1 MENKYKVLVMVLI
14 ISLTANVYIV
24 YNFNDD
30 GNLLTNFDMNE
41 MREKNFES
49 IKISDIYQKDTK
61 LLGFEE
67 NVQGKDDFLLWKN
80 ELLQK
85 FQEHQNIPNF
95 DDIELSNVIL
105 EKEEKLENYK
115 KTKFSTYAQDNDKII
130 FYELIPKN
138 IDKINSCETKN
149 CFPTVLIIP
158 GSGNQG
164 AKDVINEDGEFSSYY
179 YHKGIGEELVK
190 LGYVVFVIENRGW
203 GERLVNTQMNC
214 EEPDIFCSGN
224 KLHRHLMNLGYN
236 QFSLQVI
243 DTIQVLKHIQ
253 NLEYVNNE
261 KISVAGLSLGGPVA
275 VSVSSLTPNVHS
287 TIAASGIISQEMTG
301 GGLNPGALEY
311 YDQPDIV
318 ASLAP
323 NPLYLSWGIN
333 EKSEFGHEAE
343 RLHSAN
349 LVKKAYELFDEE
361 DNLEIIIHDDE
372 FNQGHT
378 FEINSL
384 IKFLEDTIG

>member
-1 MENKYKVLVMVLI
+1 
-14 ISLTANVYIV
+14 
-24 YNFNDD
+24 
-30 GNLLTNFDMNE
+30 
-41 MREKNFES
+41 
-49 IKISDIYQKDTK
+49 
-61 LLGFEE
+61 
-67 NVQGKDDFLLWKN
+67 
-80 ELLQK
+80 
-85 FQEHQNIPNF
+85 
-95 DDIELSNVIL
+95 
-105 EKEEKLENYK
+105 
-115 KTKFSTYAQDNDKII
+115 
-130 FYELIPKN
+130 
-138 IDKINSCETKN
+138 
-149 CFPTVLIIP
+149 
-158 GSGNQG
+158 
-164 AKDVINEDGEFSSYY
+164 
-179 YHKGIGEELVK
+179 
-190 LGYVVFVIENRGW
+190 
-203 GERLVNTQMNC
+203 
-214 EEPDIFCSGN
+214 
-224 KLHRHLMNLGYN
+224 MNLGYN